1 MPKYATQPKPA
12 PNKSQEPDAL
22 SNRHLVKAEFA
33 KRLYNKIAE
42 RGWTQS
48 EFARNCELARDAIS
62 TYVRGRSIPSPQA
75 LEKMASVLNVRPED
89 LLPNYY
95 EQAQNKVEPTFEL
108 RDVPNEEGY
117 MWIRLNMRLPKK
129 LAMQIFML
137 AQEHEGK

>member
-1 MPKYATQPKPA
+1 MPRYVTQPKPA
-12 PNKSQEPDAL
+12 PKNTQAPEAM
-22 SNRHLVKAEFA
+22 SNRHVVKAEFA
-33 KRLYNKIAE
+33 KRLYSKIME

-48 EFARNCELARDAIS
+48 EFARYCDLARDAIS

-75 LEKMASVLNVRPED
+75 LEKMASVLSVRPED

-95 EQAQNKVEPTFEL
+95 EAAHSTQEPTFEL

-129 LAMQIFML
+129 VAMEILLLTQNV
-137 AQEHEGK
+137 K

>member
-1 MPKYATQPKPA
+1 MPKSATQPKPA

>member
-1 MPKYATQPKPA
+1 MPKYTTQPKPSA
-12 PNKSQEPDAL
+12 KREQEPDAM
-22 SNRHLVKAEFA
+22 SNRHVLKAEFA

-48 EFARNCELARDAIS
+48 EFARNCDLARDAVS

-75 LEKMASVLNVRPED
+75 LEKMATVLNVRPED

-95 EQAQNKVEPTFEL
+95 EAAHSKQEPTFEL

-117 MWIRLNMRLPKK
+117 MWIKLNMRLPKK
-129 LAMQIFML
+129 LAMEIFML
-137 AQEHEGK
+137 AQSNDGK

>member
-1 MPKYATQPKPA
+1 MPRYVTQPKPVPKKA
-12 PNKSQEPDAL
+12 QEPDVM
-22 SNRHLVKAEFA
+22 SNRHVVKAEFA

-48 EFARNCELARDAIS
+48 EFARNCDLARDAIS

-75 LEKMASVLNVRPED
+75 LEKMASVLRVRPEE

-95 EQAQNKVEPTFEL
+95 EAAHAKQEPMFEL

-117 MWIRLNMRLPKK
+117 MWLRLNMRLPKK
-129 LAMQIFML
+129 IAMQIFML
-137 AQEHEGK
+137 AQENK